1 MTALASVDAKIGR
14 GRTELRLLKADI
26 AAFCEEKA
34 RLIVREP
41 DPEDEEMERWVY
53 RGDRPQP
60 PIEWSIRAGEFAYN
74 LRSALDHLVW
84 QLVEVNG
91 GKPSNSNAFPIY
103 NPIYED
109 SPTDKEIEHRL
120 RRAIGCRLR
129 GVSPCAKHYIKSVQ
143 PYKNDHAG
151 IGKGL
156 QLLNDMCNI
165 DKHRHLVVANVRWT
179 GYWPKVITSA
189 NFPMP
194 YIDSNTYLTDSQ
206 YYLCNY
212 DLENDQAIL
221 TTKIKGLHL
230 VIPVDAFF
238 TDPELQDEGAGNGT
252 LVTDTLN
259 ACIDSVEMVVSA
271 LRSKF

>member
-1 MTALASVDAKIGR
+1 MPALASVDAKIGR
-14 GRTELRLLKADI
+14 ARTDLRLLKADI

-41 DPEDEEMERWVY
+41 DPEDEERERWVY
-53 RGDRPQP
+53 LGDTPQP

-84 QLVEVNG
+84 QLVKVNG
-91 GKPSNSNAFPIY
+91 EEPSRGNSFPIY
-103 NPIYED
+103 KD
-109 SPTDKEIEHRL
+109 SPTDKGIERRL
-120 RRAIGCRLR
+120 CGIN
-129 GVSPCAKHYIKSVQ
+129 PWAKCYIKSVQ

-165 DKHRHLVVANVRWT
+165 DKHRHLVVTIVRWT
-179 GYWPKVITSA
+179 GYWPKVVAGA

-194 YIDSNTYLTDSQ
+194 PMDSNTYPSEYSLGT
-206 YYLCNY
+206 YE
-212 DLENDQAIL
+212 LENGQTLL
-221 TTKIKGLHL
+221 TTPKFDGHRL

-238 TDPELQDEGAGNGT
+238 TDPELQDEGAGDGT
-252 LVTDTLN
+252 LVTDMLN

>member
-41 DPEDEEMERWVY
+41 DPADKERERWVY
-53 RGDRPQP
+53 LGDTPQP

-91 GKPSNSNAFPIY
+91 EEPSRGNSFPIY
-103 NPIYED
+103 KD
-109 SPTDKEIEHRL
+109 SPTDKGIEIRL
-120 RRAIGCRLR
+120 H
-129 GVSPCAKHYIKSVQ
+129 GVSPRAKCYIKSVQ
-143 PYKNDHAG
+143 PYQNDHAS

-165 DKHRHLVVANVRWT
+165 DKHRHLVMANVRWT
-179 GYWPKVITSA
+179 GYRPKSVTSIDT
-189 NFPMP
+189 FPMP
-194 YIDSNTYLTDSQ
+194 YMDSNTYPSKYCPVT
-206 YYLCNY
+206 YE
-212 DLENDQAIL
+212 LENGQTLL
-221 TTKIKGLHL
+221 TTPKSDMHRL

-259 ACIDSVEMVVSA
+259 ACIDSVAMVVSA
-271 LRSKF
+271 LRGKF